1 MTLGALAKLS
11 LCDRCDVRHSLT
23 PWWKAS
29 CLLSAHKPQPL
40 LSATHMLPHGPGSI
54 PSARPLCPPS
64 SWTDPSCPSV
74 SYTGHLNTWLCSP
87 WGPWRYRFLYENA
100 AQLIPS
106 VTSELTDEVPSSLEG
121 CSACLDQVTG
131 HPTPPNPTRT
141 CFYCKVSHV
150 STGAGNNT
158 AVEEWVPSSSVE
170 ASRQLQEQSPCPS
183 CAAKEHTAS
192 TPASHSWGWPG
203 SQWGPSAPCPRAPL
217 ADMLPLPGTQGPLS
231 FPGCKLIA
239 LCC

>member
-87 WGPWRYRFLYENA
+87 WGPWRCCFLYENA

-131 HPTPPNPTRT
+131 HPTPPTPPELAFIAKSLMSVLEQEITQQLKSGCPAVVWKLHTNSKSRALVPPVQLRNTRHRHQRHTAGGDQGLSEAPLPPARVLHWQT
-141 CFYCKVSHV
+141 CFLYL
-150 STGAGNNT
+150 
-158 AVEEWVPSSSVE
+158 E
-170 ASRQLQEQSPCPS
+170 
-183 CAAKEHTAS
+183 
-192 TPASHSWGWPG
+192 
-203 SQWGPSAPCPRAPL
+203 PRA
-217 ADMLPLPGTQGPLS
+217 LS
-231 FPGCKLIA
+231 LSQA
-239 LCC
+239 AN